1 MHHWAC
7 PGVNCYGVLVLAS
20 PVFPLIHHKTSGSF
34 YRSRSTGRTWAGSSW
49 LGASTS
55 DKQATLTLGGCLLQA
70 LKDEEDAETGLT
82 ETEKEAEPKEDQK
95 LGKLQYSLDY
105 NFTENTVRISS
116 PNLCHCVS
124 LLRKVLLR
132 KYGHTQRLRWP
143 NLSSLH
149 CYPQQI
155 NMTQLR
161 LCTTFSFCCITTAV
175 NTVLSLKLKSNL
187 TGILWW
193 SNLCVC
199 HWAL

>member
-1 MHHWAC
+1 MHHRAC

-20 PVFPLIHHKTSGSF
+20 PVSPLIHHKTSGSF
-34 YRSRSTGRTWAGSSW
+34 YRSRSTGRTWAGNGW

-124 LLRKVLLR
+124 LLQKVLLR
-132 KYGHTQRLRWP
+132 KYGHTQRLRWS
-143 NLSSLH
+143 NLSSVH
-149 CYPQQI
+149 CYPQGL

-161 LCTTFSFCCITTAV
+161 FCTTFFFCCITTAV
-175 NTVLSLKLKSNL
+175 NTV
-187 TGILWW
+187 
-193 SNLCVC
+193 
-199 HWAL
+199 